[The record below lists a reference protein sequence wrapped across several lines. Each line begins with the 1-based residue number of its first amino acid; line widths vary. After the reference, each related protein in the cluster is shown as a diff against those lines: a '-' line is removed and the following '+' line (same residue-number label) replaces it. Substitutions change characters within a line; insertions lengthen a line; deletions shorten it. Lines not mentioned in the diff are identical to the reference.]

1 MRLRPTVAFAPS
13 SIPGHEPAFALDGS
27 PNSDWNAGTG
37 APIYITVD
45 LGRTVAINRVRLLVN
60 QYPAGK
66 TRHEILVALQPS
78 GPFKHVAT
86 IDGWTV
92 NGQWLELDQPIGMVR
107 YLRVA
112 TTESPSWV
120 SWREIEIYQSLE
132 YVGYFADAFAWV
144 FGGSFT
150 AETHAAGANLTF
162 IASGSGEPLN
172 DRQYILNR
180 LSTAHGVGS
189 KAFVDLTT
197 TLFDNTT
204 CRLLTDWR
212 TRWSALAD
220 AIDASGLADTVIA
233 FYPHDEVYWWASE
246 TVRKGVPSAP
256 SAGEMRQNLNTI
268 AAELKGRYPQKPI
281 ATIMSTAELDPA
293 PDGLG
298 LDRSYFAMFDW
309 LGFDSYCGTEPRDA
323 AEAWR
328 ATGMWEHM
336 DRLGSWLDSHQRL
349 IAVPEAWWQAPNATT
364 ADEDV
369 LVERIDLWYGELL
382 KDGRYVAV
390 TSFLWQAEAG
400 SGTGTRSMPRVKE
413 RLRRLAAHF
422 LLPDQETEV
431 PDVREMNPTMAARDV
446 RAESL
451 IPSFVGDR
459 HASDPW
465 VVKQQPPP
473 GTMVDRETTVTLTL
487 TGATRP

>member
-1 MRLRPTVAFAPS
+1 MRLWPTAAFAPS
-13 SIPGHEPAFALDGS
+13 SVPGHEPRLAIDSS

-37 APIYITVD
+37 APVYITVD
-45 LGRTVAINRVRLLVN
+45 LGRTVAINKVRLQVN
-60 QYPAGK
+60 QYPDGN
-66 TRHEILVALQPS
+66 TRHEILVARQPS

-86 IDGWTV
+86 LDGWTV
-92 NGQWLELDQPIGMVR
+92 NGQWLELNQPIGVVR
-107 YLRVA
+107 YLRVE

-120 SWREIEIYQSLE
+120 SWREIEIFQSLE
-132 YVGYFADAFAWV
+132 YIGYFADAYAWV
-144 FGGSFT
+144 GGGSFT
-150 AETHAAGANLTF
+150 AETHAAGANFTF
-162 IASGSGEPLN
+162 IGAGSGDPVK

-180 LSTAHGVGS
+180 LSTAHGVGG

-197 TLFDNTT
+197 TLFNTNG
-204 CRLLTDWR
+204 RLLADWR
-212 TRWSALAD
+212 DRWYGLAD

-233 FYPHDEVYWWASE
+233 FYPHDEVYWWVSE
-246 TVRKGVPSAP
+246 MVRKGVPGAP
-256 SAGEMRQNLNTI
+256 SADEMRQNLSAI
-268 AAELKGRYPQKPI
+268 AAALKGRYPQKPI
-281 ATIMSTAELDPA
+281 ADIMSTAELDPA

-298 LDRSYFAMFDW
+298 LDRSHFAMFDW
-309 LGFDSYCGTEPRDA
+309 LGFDSYCGKEPRDA
-323 AEAWR
+323 VEAWL
-328 ATGMWEHM
+328 ATGMWEHI

-349 IAVPEAWWQAPNATT
+349 IAVPEAWWQAPNATP

-390 TSFLWQAEAG
+390 TSFLWYAEAG
-400 SGTGTRSMPRVKE
+400 STGTRSMPRVKE

-446 RAESL
+446 RAAGL
-451 IPSFVGDR
+451 IPTFVGDR
-459 HASDPW
+459 NAPDPW
-465 VVKQQPPP
+465 VVEQQPPP
-473 GTMVDRETTVTLTL
+473 GTIVDRETTVTLTV